1 VFTSTSVDDLGAAFK
16 ALAEAFPSSISKKV
30 ISKEVGALAARTTL
44 RSFAPK
50 KTQSTHGGIG

>member
-1 VFTSTSVDDLGAAFK
+1 MFTSTSVDDLGAAFK

-50 KTQSTHGGIG
+50 KTQMRF